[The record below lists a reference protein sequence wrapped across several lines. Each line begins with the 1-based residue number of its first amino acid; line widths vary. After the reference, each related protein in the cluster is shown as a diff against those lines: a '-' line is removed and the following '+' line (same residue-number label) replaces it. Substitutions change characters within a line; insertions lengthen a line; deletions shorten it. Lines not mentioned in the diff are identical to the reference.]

1 MKAIGVLLLVSV
13 LLNVQCLGQTMGIK
27 ELERIND
34 TLAKVE
40 VLPIEML
47 WEVNTKCPSQLNR
60 VKRNLTKEEYLLI
73 LRQITWELIPEEVKK
88 IDSLDQVVNNFARS
102 VPDTNSSKQMEAH
115 ADWTIPFP
123 ETFGA
128 LWIDVRTFESGRRY
142 AEKVLDVFRV
152 KQVIDQLSTN
162 KKFMLDGKKCLP

>member
-1 MKAIGVLLLVSV
+1 MPLKKMKAIVVLLFVSV
-13 LLNVQCLGQTMGIK
+13 LLSVQCLGQTMGIK
-27 ELERIND
+27 DVERIND

-40 VLPIEML
+40 ILPIKML
-47 WEVNTKCPSQLNR
+47 QEVNTQLNR

-88 IDSLDQVVNNFARS
+88 IDSLDQVANNFARS
-102 VPDTNSSKQMEAH
+102 VQDKNIVEQMETR
-115 ADWTIPFP
+115 ADWTMPFP

-128 LWIDVRTFESGRRY
+128 LWMDVRTFESGRRY

-152 KQVIDQLSTN
+152 KQII
-162 KKFMLDGKKCLP
+162 G